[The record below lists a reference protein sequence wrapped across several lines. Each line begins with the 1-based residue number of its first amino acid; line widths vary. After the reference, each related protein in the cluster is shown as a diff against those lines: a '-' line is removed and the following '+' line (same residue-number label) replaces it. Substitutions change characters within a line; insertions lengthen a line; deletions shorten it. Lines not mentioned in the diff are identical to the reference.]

1 MKKRQTA
8 LAICSL
14 IGIALFGCAGN
25 SLTDVRQD
33 VAKAAIEGKSS
44 PAAPVQRTITNFDDA
59 LVCMDMLLI
68 DNGIRDVVVL
78 TEDLVDN
85 TKRANV
91 GTRDMLISSVSDMTR
106 RSRAIR
112 LVTFGSDVKNLQ
124 DWLKNSGGHQNV
136 YNFQPDYNIRGSLTQ
151 MDEGLASG
159 QAAVGVQLGPV
170 SGGRQG
176 SANTAL
182 IGLDVSIMS
191 TKTMEL
197 LPGVT
202 SRNSVMLQRSGEG
215 SNFGVSVGGQQQ
227 QGQQQGQ
234 QPAQPQGGG
243 GMQGTM
249 DNKTF
254 GISYNFSVS
263 RSEGVGG
270 GVRNLVELATIELF
284 GKLLR
289 IPYWQCLGVPATHP
303 MVKREVGDWYFN
315 LVEEGKLVKYMQN
328 QMRIMGRYNGPVDGK
343 PNREF
348 GESLK
353 ALAATNKM
361 PPPQTV
367 DEQMFSFVVNLPNKN
382 VKRSSKQLAFLSD
395 DEMLKRFAAKS
406 NPKKP
411 GTRVATRSINLAD
424 ESSWKPIGVEFV
436 RAGVDKKPRTGEP
449 LALSVKTN
457 QDAYLYCY
465 LTSDKDRST
474 MRIFPNPVN
483 SDPWVGANQEVV
495 VPGGGGLG
503 IKVAASLDS
512 VACFASDNDPAL
524 SLGRDGVGGIEM
536 QKRPLGMIRASIGSS
551 ADARFGEARFVLNRR

>member
-1 MKKRQTA
+1 MVMKKRQTA

-25 SLTDVRQD
+25 SVTDVRQD
-33 VAKAAIEGKSS
+33 VAKAAIEVKNS
-44 PAAPVQRTITNFDDA
+44 PEAPVQRTITNFDDA

-91 GTRDMLISSVSDMTR
+91 GTRDMMISSVSDMTR

-159 QAAVGVQLGPV
+159 QAALGVQLGPI
-170 SGGRQG
+170 SGGKQG

-182 IGLDVSIMS
+182 VGLDLSIMS

-202 SRNSVMLQRSGEG
+202 SRNSVLLQRSGEG

-227 QGQQQGQ
+227 QGQ
-234 QPAQPQGGG
+234 PQGGQPQAG

-263 RSEGVGG
+263 RSEGLGG

-289 IPYWQCLGVPATHP
+289 IPYWQCLGVQATHP
-303 MVKREVGDWYFN
+303 MVKREIGDWYFN

-348 GESLK
+348 GESMK
-353 ALAATNKM
+353 ALAAANKM

-367 DEQMFSFVVNLPNKN
+367 DEQLFSFVVNLPNKN
-382 VKRSSKQLAFLSD
+382 AKRSSKQLAFLSD
-395 DEMLKRFAAKS
+395 DEMLKKFAAKS
-406 NPKKP
+406 NPKQP
-411 GTRVATRSINLAD
+411 GTKVATRSINLAD

-436 RAGVDKKPRTGEP
+436 GASAGKKLRTGEP
-449 LALSVKTN
+449 LSLSVKAN

-483 SDPWVGANQEVV
+483 SDPWIGANQEVV
-495 VPGGGGLG
+495 VPGDPSLG
-503 IKVAASLDS
+503 IKVATSLDS

-524 SLGRDGVGGIEM
+524 LLGRDRVGGVEM
-536 QKRPLGMIRASIGSS
+536 QKRSLGMIRASIGSS
-551 ADARFGEARFVLNRR
+551 ADSRFGEARFVLNRR

>member
-1 MKKRQTA
+1 MVMKKRQTA
-8 LAICSL
+8 LALCSL
-14 IGIALFGCAGN
+14 IGITLIGCAGN
-25 SLTDVRQD
+25 GVTDVRQD
-33 VAKAAIEGKSS
+33 VARASIEGKNS
-44 PAAPVQRTITNFDDA
+44 PDAPVQRTITNFDDA

-78 TEDLVDN
+78 TEDMVDN

-159 QAAVGVQLGPV
+159 QASVNAQVGFL
-170 SGGRQG
+170 SGGKQG

-182 IGLDVSIMS
+182 VGLDVSIMS

-202 SRNSVMLQRSGEG
+202 SRNSVLLQRSGEG
-215 SNFGVSVGGQQQ
+215 SNFGVSIGGQQ
-227 QGQQQGQ
+227 QGQQQQGG
-234 QPAQPQGGG
+234 QPQGGG
-243 GMQGTM
+243 AMQGTM

-263 RSEGVGG
+263 RSEGLGG

-289 IPYWQCLGVPATHP
+289 IPYWQCLGVQATHP
-303 MVKREVGDWYFN
+303 MVKREIGDWYFN

-328 QMRIMGRYNGPVDGK
+328 QLRIMGRYNGPVDGK
-343 PNREF
+343 PNKEF
-348 GESLK
+348 NESLK
-353 ALAATNKM
+353 SLAAANKL
-361 PPPQTV
+361 PAPQTV
-367 DEQMFSFVVNLPNKN
+367 DEQLFSLVVNLPNKN
-382 VKRSSKQLAFLSD
+382 AKRSSKQLAFLSD
-395 DEMLKRFAAKS
+395 DEMLKKFASKS
-406 NPKKP
+406 NPKQP
-411 GTRVATRSINLAD
+411 GTKVATRSINLAD

-436 RAGVDKKPRTGEP
+436 GSSVEKKPRNGEP
-449 LALSVKTN
+449 LTLSVKTN

-474 MRIFPNPVN
+474 MRIFPNPAN

-495 VPGGGGLG
+495 IPGGNGLG
-503 IKVAASLDS
+503 LKVAASLDS

-524 SLGRDGVGGIEM
+524 SLGRDGIGAIEM
-536 QKRPLGMIRASIGSS
+536 VKRPLGIIRASIGSS
-551 ADARFGEARFVLNRR
+551 ADTKFGEARFAINRR

>member
-1 MKKRQTA
+1 MKTRQTA
-8 LAICSL
+8 LAIFSL
-14 IGIALFGCAGN
+14 FGAALFGCAGN
-25 SLTDVRQD
+25 SVTDVRQD
-33 VAKAAIEGKSS
+33 VVKAAIEVKNS
-44 PAAPVQRTITNFDDA
+44 PEAPVQRTITNFDDA

-136 YNFQPDYNIRGSLTQ
+136 YNFQPEYNIRGSLTQ

-159 QAAVGVQLGPV
+159 QVALNAQLGPI
-170 SGGRQG
+170 SGGKQG
-176 SANTAL
+176 GATTAL
-182 IGLDVSIMS
+182 VGLDLSIMS

-202 SRNSVMLQRSGEG
+202 SRNSVMLQRSSES
-215 SNFGVSVGGQQQ
+215 SNVGVSVGGQQQ
-227 QGQQQGQ
+227 QGQQQPQ
-234 QPAQPQGGG
+234 PQPAAGGG
-243 GMQGTM
+243 AMQGTM

-254 GISYNFSVS
+254 GISYNFSVN

-270 GVRNLVELATIELF
+270 GVRNLVELASVELF

-289 IPYWQCLGVPATHP
+289 IPYWQCLGVPSSHP
-303 MVKREVGDWYFN
+303 MVKREIGDWYFN

-328 QMRIMGRYNGPVDGK
+328 QLRIMGRYNGPVDGK

-353 ALAATNKM
+353 SLAAANKM

-367 DEQMFSFVVNLPNKN
+367 DEQMFSLIVNLPNKN

-395 DEMLKRFAAKS
+395 DEILKKFAVKS
-406 NPKKP
+406 IPKQP
-411 GTRVATRSINLAD
+411 GTKVATRSINLAE
-424 ESSWKPIGVEFV
+424 ESSWRPIGVEFTGTSL
-436 RAGVDKKPRTGEP
+436 AKKPRIGDP
-449 LALSVKTN
+449 LSLTVKTN

-465 LTSDKDRST
+465 LTSEKDRST

-495 VPGGGGLG
+495 VPGDPSIG
-503 IKVAASLDS
+503 IKVTGTLDS

-524 SLGRDGVGGIEM
+524 SVGRDHVGAIEM
-536 QKRPLGMIRASIGSS
+536 QKRTLNMIRASIGTS
-551 ADARFGEARFVLNRR
+551 ADARFGEARFVINRR